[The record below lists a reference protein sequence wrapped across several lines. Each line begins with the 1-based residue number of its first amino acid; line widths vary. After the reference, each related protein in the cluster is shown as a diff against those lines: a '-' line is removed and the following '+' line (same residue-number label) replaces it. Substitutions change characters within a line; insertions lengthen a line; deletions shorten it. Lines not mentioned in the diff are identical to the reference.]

1 MKKLTLLLLAMALCV
16 TLTACGTP
24 KTTSSAD
31 GYIGTDYEEV
41 VAQLEDA
48 GFTNIELQE
57 VQDLTSESD
66 MGDGEV
72 GAISIDG
79 ATDFAKGAKFE
90 ADAPVIITY
99 HTIPKL
105 PIPISSDDLQDYDH
119 EAVAAMFAE
128 SGFTNVSVEVVYDI
142 DPTQG
147 IEFENEVEIDY
158 LSFFEQGEEVPFDAQ
173 VAVICHRPYELYT
186 VKIHVNFI
194 ANLLFNRYD
203 VSLEI
208 DDSEETLK
216 HGNDGDFEFELREGE
231 YTLAFVS
238 EDSTSVK
245 GEVTLYVDCDI
256 DASYEITCGGDEIT
270 VKEEYLDR
278 KQELAAD
285 EVKVLTDKTEF
296 WFENYEDVIKILKEW
311 GFTNIKEEPMYDI
324 YLGWT
329 DEGEVDE
336 VSIDHSDDYKR
347 GDIFK
352 KDVEVVVSYHM
363 PYEDDPA
370 LVTEPVEAPTTPS
383 SVFYSSN
390 DYETAKNGNTGVFS
404 YIDRGDLY
412 DIYWIIDFDEG
423 YVYYFADGDGETWCD
438 RLKIESGTLNDKIT
452 ITYHDGGDTWSYKL
466 HFKYVNHPET
476 LIMVDQ
482 NGFDWKYSTTDLDDA
497 LALRDT
503 KNIKDY

>member
-1 MKKLTLLLLAMALCV
+1 MKKFALWLLVILLCLSM
-16 TLTACGTP
+16 TACGTP
-24 KTTSSAD
+24 KTTSSAE

-41 VAQLEDA
+41 VAELEEA

-57 VQDLTSESD
+57 VQDLTSASD
-66 MGDGEV
+66 MQDGDV

-79 ATDFAKGAKFE
+79 VTDFEEGTKFE
-90 ADAPVIITY
+90 ADVPIIITY

-105 PIPISSDDLQDYDH
+105 PIPISSDDLQNYDH
-119 EAVAAMFAE
+119 EAIADMFSE
-128 SGFTNVSVEVVYDI
+128 GGFPNVSVEVVYDI
-142 DPTQG
+142 DPTLG

-158 LSFFEQGEEVPFDAQ
+158 LSFFAAGEEVPFDAQ
-173 VAVICHRPYELYT
+173 VTVTCHRPYELYT
-186 VKIHVNFI
+186 LNLHVNFS

-203 VSLEI
+203 VTLEV
-208 DDSEETLK
+208 DDYEETLE
-216 HGNDGDFEFELREGE
+216 HGTDGDFEFVLKEGE
-231 YTLAFVS
+231 YSIAFVS
-238 EDSTSVK
+238 KESSSVK

-256 DASYEITCGGDEIT
+256 DTSYKISCGGDEIT
-270 VKEEYLDR
+270 VTEEYIDR
-278 KQELAAD
+278 KQELAED
-285 EVKVLTDKTEF
+285 EVKVLTDETEF

-311 GFTNIKEEPMYDI
+311 GFTNIKEVPLYDI

-329 DEGEVDE
+329 DEGEVDD
-336 VSIDHSDDYKR
+336 VTIDNSDDYKR

-370 LVTEPVEAPTTPS
+370 LATEPIELSTAPS
-383 SVFYSSN
+383 SVFYSTN
-390 DYETAKNGNTGVFS
+390 DYETAKNGNAGVFS
-404 YIDRGDLY
+404 YIDRGASY

-423 YVYYFADGDGETWCD
+423 YVYYFTDGDGETWCD

-482 NGFDWKYSTTDLDDA
+482 NGFDFEYSTTDLDDA

>member
-16 TLTACGTP
+16 ALTACGTP

-41 VAQLEDA
+41 VAQLEEA

-66 MGDGEV
+66 MDDGEV

-79 ATDFAKGAKFE
+79 VTDFEKGAKFE
-90 ADAPVIITY
+90 ADASVIITY

-119 EAVAAMFAE
+119 EAIAAMFAE
-128 SGFTNVSVEVVYDI
+128 SGFTNVSVKVVYDI

-147 IEFENEVEIDY
+147 LEFENEVEINY

-186 VKIHVNFI
+186 VKLHVNFT

-203 VSLEI
+203 VSVEI
-208 DDSEETLK
+208 DDNEETLK
-216 HGNDGDFEFELREGE
+216 HGKDGDFEFVLREGE

-238 EDSTSVK
+238 EDSSSVK
-245 GEVTLYVDCDI
+245 GEVTLCVDCDI

-285 EVKVLTDKTEF
+285 EVKVLNDKTEF

-336 VSIDHSDDYKR
+336 VTIDHSDDYKR

-370 LVTEPVEAPTTPS
+370 LATEPTEEPVPEETEAVESEYELAFVRKLS
-383 SVFYSSN
+383 GYSLYYMFDTDTKTVVQIGTDDTYLYRGS
-390 DYETAKNGNTGVFS
+390 YTGEFSTGVTMTWDHGEWTDEFTYREGAS
-404 YIDRGDLY
+404 KATYTDGYGVDWEY
-412 DIYWIIDFDEG
+412 SVADI
-423 YVYYFADGDGETWCD
+423 
-438 RLKIESGTLNDKIT
+438 GTAQQL
-452 ITYHDGGDTWSYKL
+452 L
-466 HFKYVNHPET
+466 
-476 LIMVDQ
+476 DQ
-482 NGFDWKYSTTDLDDA
+482 
-497 LALRDT
+497 RER
-503 KNIKDY
+503 